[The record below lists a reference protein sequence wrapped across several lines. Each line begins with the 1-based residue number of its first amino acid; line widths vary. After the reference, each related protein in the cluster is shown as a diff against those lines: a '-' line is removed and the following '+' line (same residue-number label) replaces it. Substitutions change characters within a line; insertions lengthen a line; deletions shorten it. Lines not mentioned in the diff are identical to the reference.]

1 MLFGMIEVALASDPN
16 SMKAGNKSNNS
27 GPVKSLTIVGT
38 FYVFGIV
45 LFATPF
51 IIQFIA
57 NEVMQLFI
65 PLKDI
70 ALLWLAITV
79 VLVVI
84 LFQVVLPAIQLRF
97 NPKHSNQKSDG
108 DWINIKV
115 FGYVPCLLFISACSL
130 LNFSFCLLVA
140 VVIVPVYTFVEPI
153 YLPKSSPDEN
163 SNVTSSRTSLAR
175 KLRNLV
181 QLVAL
186 IAFSPVSLLAF
197 GAWYIHTYNA
207 AQLSAIESVARIVAV
222 IIEQYQMYSNL
233 TFPFLSIVYIPFN
246 LLAFKVLLHK

>member
-1 MLFGMIEVALASDPN
+1 MIEVALASD
-16 SMKAGNKSNNS
+16 SSSTKAGNKSNNS
-27 GPVKSLTIVGT
+27 GSVKSLTIVGA

-97 NPKHSNQKSDG
+97 NPKHSTQRSDG
-108 DWINIKV
+108 EWINIKV

-140 VVIVPVYTFVEPI
+140 VVIVPVYTFVEPF
-153 YLPKSSPDEN
+153 YLPKN
-163 SNVTSSRTSLAR
+163 SQDGNTSKTSLAR

-181 QLVAL
+181 QLIAL

-207 AQLSAIESVARIVAV
+207 VQLSAIESVARIVAV

-246 LLAFKVLLHK
+246 LLSFKVLLHK